1 MKKIS
6 IIIPVYNEASNIT
19 VLYDRLVAIAQK
31 LPSYIFEFICV
42 NDGSFDNSWQL
53 IENLSLQDSRV
64 KGISFSRNFGYQMA
78 LTAGHDHATGDAIIT
93 IDADL
98 QDPPE
103 LIIAMVKK
111 WEEGFFIV
119 YARRLS
125 RNDGF
130 LKDITASLYYKLL
143 TAVSDV
149 PIPENVGDFR
159 LIDREVLKQINNC
172 RERFRYWRGMVAW
185 TGFTHTFVYFTRP
198 ERVSGQTGYTWLK
211 LLKLAF
217 DGITSFSMFPL
228 KIAAYI
234 GFFVIITGSCMFFYI
249 SCDVFLWGARYP
261 LFKWLVT
268 IIYIFMGIQFLLMWL
283 LGEYIGRMH
292 DQQKQRP
299 LYIVQKSCGY
309 SFKTPQLIVN
319 NSVNNSVS
327 SPHKVL

>member
-6 IIIPVYNEASNIT
+6 IVIPIYNEESNIGS
-19 VLYDRLVAIAQK
+19 LYNRLFLIATQ
-31 LPSYIFEFICV
+31 LSGYVFEFICV
-42 NDGSFDNSWQL
+42 NDGSRDNSWQL
-53 IENLSLQDSRV
+53 IEELSLKDQRV

-78 LTAGHDHATGDAIIT
+78 LTAGHDYATGDAIIT

-119 YARRLS
+119 YAQRLS

-130 LKDITASLYYKLL
+130 LKDITAGLYYKLL

-159 LIDREVLKQINNC
+159 LIDRVVLDQINNC

-185 TGFTHTFVYFTRP
+185 TGFPHAFVYFTRP
-198 ERVSGQTGYTWLK
+198 ERAAGQTGYTWLK

-234 GFFVIITGSCMFFYI
+234 GSFVIITGSCMFFYI
-249 SCDVFLWGARYP
+249 TCDAFLWGARYP

-309 SFKTPQLIVN
+309 RSSINQLVRN
-319 NSVNNSVS
+319 NSI
-327 SPHKVL
+327 SPFHKSL